1 MFEKLLQ
8 HGQVFC
14 FKPEKQKKK
23 KKEVILPIMCSSF
36 GSYIISQQS

>member
-23 KKEVILPIMCSSF
+23 KEKKIDFTNYV
-36 GSYIISQQS
+36 